1 MGRKYI
7 TNQQDINYVYP
18 NNIINQYDVEIV
30 HDVNDNCV
38 TGTVTNF
45 SAVTYTTTGMTLSFD
60 YTWTLNGAER
70 FSNFNDLAYI
80 LWSLHG
86 MNTPINAYGTPQGYY
101 NPWRMLAY
109 LPTNSTGTTISG
121 TFNSSGVTVFTP
133 AMFGMSTFPISGTSY
148 EFEIRMISKNCV
160 LPICQ
165 TLTF

>member
-38 TGTVTNF
+38 TGTVSSF
-45 SAVTYTTTGMTLSFD
+45 AGSSYSSTGLTITFN
-60 YTWTLNGAER
+60 YTWNLNGAER
-70 FSNFNDLAYI
+70 MLNFNDSATMVL
-80 LWSLHG
+80 SLHG
-86 MNTPINAYGTPQGYY
+86 MNTPTNIYGSPQGYF
-101 NPWRMLAY
+101 NPWRML
-109 LPTNSTGTTISG
+109 SHVTGTTTATTSSG
-121 TFNSSGVTVFTP
+121 TVNTGVLTP
-133 AMFGMSTFPISGTSY
+133 AMFGLTTFPASPATF

-165 TLTF
+165 TLTI

>member
-45 SAVTYTTTGMTLSFD
+45 SGITYNPILLTIRFD
-60 YTWTLNGAER
+60 YTWNLNGAER
-70 FSNFNDLAYI
+70 MLNYNDSATMVL
-80 LWSLHG
+80 SVHG
-86 MNTPINAYGTPQGYY
+86 MNTPTNIYGSPQGYF
-101 NPWRMLAY
+101 NPWRMLVH
-109 LPTNSTGTTISG
+109 LTGTTNA
-121 TFNSSGVTVFTP
+121 TTQTVTALTTSFTP
-133 AMFGMSTFPISGTSY
+133 AMFGLVTFPASPATF

-165 TLTF
+165 TLTI